1 MKRKRA
7 QIPNSS
13 QFTRLTKTLNREKKA
28 KQEPEALAGE
38 LYWWCSKV
46 LAH

>member
-1 MKRKRA
+1 MKKKKRA
-7 QIPNSS
+7 QFS
-13 QFTRLTKTLNREKKA
+13 RLTKMLNRKKKA
-28 KQEPEALAGE
+28 KQEPEALAGG